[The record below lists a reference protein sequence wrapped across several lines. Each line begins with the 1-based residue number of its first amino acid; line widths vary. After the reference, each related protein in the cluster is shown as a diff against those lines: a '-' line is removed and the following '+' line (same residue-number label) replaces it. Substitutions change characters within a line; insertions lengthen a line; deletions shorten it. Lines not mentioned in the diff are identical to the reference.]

1 MIDFDKFKG
10 ISPETLNTS
19 ASELL
24 KVEGSFEYV
33 SMLPDAVLKEAV
45 TSIPAEKV
53 IKAFYNVGMAAR
65 NVGITLRCA
74 AKFFAEA
81 VINNYYIATSPNSR
95 VKHLA
100 QHAKKRRV
108 RKKNIA
114 RLKKQ
119 LKNAKG
125 KMQSC
130 EFVLSETEAPEDVW
144 INQNTQGDCEN
155 DNNNN

>member
-10 ISPETLNTS
+10 ISPEVIELSDDDVRKANAPQVISS
-19 ASELL
+19 ATPSLRLADMSLE
-24 KVEGSFEYV
+24 
-33 SMLPDAVLKEAV
+33 
-45 TSIPAEKV
+45 AEKV
-53 IKAFYNVGMAAR
+53 IRIFGS
-65 NVGITLRCA
+65 
-74 AKFFAEA
+74 FAEFA
-81 VINNYYIATSPNSR
+81 RQATTTLKTFINAIHSTLEDLACIAASPNSR

-100 QHAKKRRV
+100 QHAKKHRV

-130 EFVLSETEAPEDVW
+130 ELVFSEKEAPEDEWVRKYTRGEW
-144 INQNTQGDCEN
+144 
-155 DNNNN
+155 